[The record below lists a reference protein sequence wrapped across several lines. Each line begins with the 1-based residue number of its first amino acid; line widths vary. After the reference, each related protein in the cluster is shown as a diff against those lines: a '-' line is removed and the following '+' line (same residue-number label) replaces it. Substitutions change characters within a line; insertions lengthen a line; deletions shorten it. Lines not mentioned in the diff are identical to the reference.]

1 MRKTLYILTALVMT
15 LSMLLAACSSPATP
29 TAAPAATDVP
39 TDAGTAA
46 TDTPAAST
54 DATAVP
60 TTAATTAPTAGLT
73 QVYWY
78 IGLGTGAQPAQIQP
92 EKDFVAKYNST
103 QGAKDG
109 IQLISIIVD
118 NKYARDNL
126 LAQMAAGN
134 TPDIVGPVGTEG
146 RGWIED
152 KVLDLQPLVD
162 KVGYDLSAVDPAF
175 LKFYKTSN
183 GLVGLPFA
191 IYPSAL
197 FYNKDLF
204 DQAKL
209 AYPPH
214 KVGEKYK
221 LDGKDV
227 DWDFNTVATIAKRLT
242 VDSAGVSSDQPGFN
256 AKKIAQY
263 GFDFQWTKDSV
274 RWFSAYFEPYYP
286 VKDGKA
292 DLSAGQIAAI
302 KWYYDGMWGK
312 QPFIPTQAAM
322 DSDLIKGNSFDSG
335 KVAMGLTHI
344 WYTCCIT
351 TGDKANVK
359 NWDVAVVPSYNGKT
373 TAKMH
378 ADTFSIMKD
387 SKNPDA
393 AFKVYAYLIGAG
405 APELT
410 QIYGAYPADKS
421 AQPAFLAGLDKKFAP
436 NKIDWP
442 VFQDMIAY
450 LDVPGHELALPN
462 LAKAHD
468 GFLKFGSDL
477 RSNPNLDIDKTIAK
491 FLVDESAIYA
501 EANATAT
508 PAK

>member
-1 MRKTLYILTALVMT
+1 MRRKIKMRKTLYILAAMVMT
-15 LSMLLAACSSPATP
+15 LSMLLAACGPTPTAVVAPTESSAEEPTAAAEEPTAVVEQP
-29 TAAPAATDVP
+29 TAAPIPNTV
-39 TDAGTAA
+39 
-46 TDTPAAST
+46 
-54 DATAVP
+54 
-60 TTAATTAPTAGLT
+60 

-109 IQLISIIVD
+109 IQLVTIIVD

-134 TPDIVGPVGTEG
+134 APDIVGPVGTEG

-175 LKFYKTSN
+175 LKFYKTEN

-227 DWDFNTVATIAKRLT
+227 DWDFTTVAAIAKRLT
-242 VDSAGVSSDQPGFN
+242 VDSAGVSADQAGFD
-256 AKKIAQY
+256 AKSIAQY

-312 QPFIPTQAAM
+312 EPFIPTQAAM
-322 DSDLIKGNSFDSG
+322 DSDLIKGNSFNSG
-335 KVAMGLTHI
+335 KVAMGLTHL

-351 TGDKANVK
+351 APSDAKVTVK
-359 NWDVAVVPSYNGKT
+359 NWDVAVVPTYNGKT

-387 SKNPDA
+387 SKNPEA
-393 AFKVYAYLIGAG
+393 AFKVYSYLVGEGA
-405 APELT
+405 AELLG
-410 QIYGAYPADKS
+410 IYGGLPADKS
-421 AQPAFLAGLDKKFAP
+421 KQSVFFENQTKTFAP
-436 NKIDWP
+436 NVVDWT
-442 VFQDMIAY
+442 VFTDMIAY
-450 LDVPGHELALPN
+450 LEVPGHELALPN
-462 LAKAHD
+462 IAKAHD
-468 GFLKFGSDL
+468 GFLKLGSDL
-477 RSNPNLDIDKTIAK
+477 RSNPKLDIDKTIAQ

-501 EANATAT
+501 EANAT